1 MILLVVFCFLMVYDN
16 NEQYKSGEQNRG
28 LILMLSGALL
38 LLGVFTLLL
47 LKNYR
52 CLKKNY
58 QENTVLNEI
67 LETYINTNQSFI
79 YLKDEN
85 LRYLLVNKALA
96 DFYGRKVSEV
106 IGKDVFAFADRSLPT
121 SVKRPIFRFWPTRW
135 WLKKN

>member
-1 MILLVVFCFLMVYDN
+1 MKKTILVVMILLVVFCFLMVYDN
-16 NEQYKSGEQNRG
+16 NEQYKSSEQNRG

-67 LETYINTNQSFI
+67 LETYINANQSFI

-96 DFYGRKVSEV
+96 DFYGREVSEV
-106 IGKDVFAFADRSLPT
+106 IGGGCLHFCRSGVCRLQ
-121 SVKRPIFRFWPTRW
+121 
-135 WLKKN
+135 